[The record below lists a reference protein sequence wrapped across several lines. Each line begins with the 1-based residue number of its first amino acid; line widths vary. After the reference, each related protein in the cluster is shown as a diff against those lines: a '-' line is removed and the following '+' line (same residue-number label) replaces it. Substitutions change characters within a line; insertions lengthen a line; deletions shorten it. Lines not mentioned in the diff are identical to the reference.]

1 MCRYSS
7 SYRPFHIWSPAFTN
21 SIPLQTLT
29 GRKKRW
35 GTRNGKRWYNMIRGE
50 GKANKTR
57 GERRCGVGGSFEGL
71 KGRVER
77 MAKGNCFLD
86 TRKEMLCRREF
97 AWCLMLA
104 VRYFW
109 QGQDGQG
116 VKIMYIFLKKY
127 RNFTPTCWLK
137 CHFYVTNRNFHLF
150 STATFC
156 IALWRCAKKL
166 SWDLIV
172 NS

>member
-1 MCRYSS
+1 MKSCLYQL
-7 SYRPFHIWSPAFTN
+7 N
-21 SIPLQTLT
+21 SITNPN
-29 GRKKRW
+29 RKKEEVE

-57 GERRCGVGGSFEGL
+57 GERRCGVRGSFEGL
-71 KGRVER
+71 KERVER

-116 VKIMYIFLKKY
+116 VKIIYIFQRSIEISHQLAGLNVISTLQTGIFIY
-127 RNFTPTCWLK
+127 STVL
-137 CHFYVTNRNFHLF
+137 HFVLHYDVAPKSCRE
-150 STATFC
+150 
-156 IALWRCAKKL
+156 I
-166 SWDLIV
+166 
-172 NS
+172 